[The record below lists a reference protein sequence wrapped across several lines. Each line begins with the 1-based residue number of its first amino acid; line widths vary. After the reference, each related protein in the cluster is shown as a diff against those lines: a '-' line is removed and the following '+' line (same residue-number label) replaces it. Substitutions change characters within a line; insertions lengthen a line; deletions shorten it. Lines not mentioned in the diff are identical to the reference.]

1 MAYDSTGFATIA
13 ASKRGNAPSVYM
25 YSSAEA
31 KATVTGSGY
40 FNDLSDTLEVG
51 DLVIIYDSNTPT
63 MTLSVVMSN
72 SGGTVDL
79 SNGTAVDVTAGS

>member
-1 MAYDSTGFATIA
+1 MAYSATGFNVIA
-13 ASKRGNAPSVYM
+13 ANKRGSAPSIYS

-40 FNDLSDTLEVG
+40 FNDLVDTLNVG
-51 DLVIIYDSNTPT
+51 DLVIIYDTATPT

-72 SGGTVDL
+72 DGTDVDL

>member
-1 MAYDSTGFATIA
+1 MAYSSTGLSVIS
-13 ASKRGNAPSVYM
+13 ASKSGNAPSIYA

-40 FNDLSDTLEVG
+40 FDTISDILNIG
-51 DLVIIYDSNTPT
+51 DLVIIYDTATPT
-63 MTLSVVMSN
+63 MTLSVVMTN
-72 SGGTVDL
+72 TGGVVNL

>member
-1 MAYDSTGFATIA
+1 MAYSSTGFATIA

-31 KATVTGSGY
+31 KAAVTGSGY
-40 FNDLSDTLEVG
+40 FNSLSDTLEVG

-72 SGGTVDL
+72 SGGVVDL

>member
-1 MAYDSTGFATIA
+1 MAFDKTGFATIS
-13 ASKRGNAPSVYM
+13 ASKRGNAPSIYV

-40 FNDLSDTLEVG
+40 FNDISDTLEVG

-63 MTLSVVMSN
+63 MTLSVVMTN
-72 SGGTVDL
+72 TGGVVDL